1 MSNIFITASP
11 KKHHFWSNS
20 TYAAMLTRL
29 SCGNSLVLRLQGKKD
44 YSKIQKACE
53 EADSII
59 LAMPLFVDSI
69 PAHVLNF
76 LQAMEEPAKHWHAK
90 LYVISCC
97 GFYEG
102 HQTHLQLEQVQC
114 WCRKTGVTYGGGLG
128 IGATEMLGAIR
139 FTNLF
144 ACIPMGLFVGTIT
157 GICSRNI
164 HTALISGIITFAVS
178 LALFLL
184 WTSGL
189 FIHTWRFGKAI
200 KKQKTVQNGFTTVW
214 FCGRPLFTFFAS
226 LFWIIRAAKNHI
238 SFQEMW
244 KHDSKH

>member
-1 MSNIFITASP
+1 MRSVFITTSP
-11 KKHHFWSNS
+11 KKQHRWSNS
-20 TYAAMLTRL
+20 TYAAMLTKL
-29 SCGNSLVLRLQGKKD
+29 GCGSGEVMRLQGKKD
-44 YSKIQKACE
+44 YDKIQQACAG
-53 EADSII
+53 ADKVI

-69 PAHVLNF
+69 PAHVLAF
-76 LQAMEEPAKHWHAK
+76 LQAMEEPAKTWKAK

-102 HQTHLQLEQVQC
+102 EQTHLQLEQLKC
-114 WCRKTGVTYGGGLG
+114 WCRRTGVSYGGGLG

-144 ACIPMGLFVGTIT
+144 ACVPMGLIVG
-157 GICSRNI
+157 GIVGACSGSL
-164 HTALISGIITFAVS
+164 HTALISGAITGAIS

-189 FIHTWRFGKAI
+189 FFNTWKFGRAI
-200 KKQKTVQNGFTTVW
+200 REQKTVEDSFTTVW

-226 LFWIIRAAKNHI
+226 LFWIIRAAWNKV
-238 SFQEMW
+238 SLRGMW
-244 KHDSKH
+244 AK